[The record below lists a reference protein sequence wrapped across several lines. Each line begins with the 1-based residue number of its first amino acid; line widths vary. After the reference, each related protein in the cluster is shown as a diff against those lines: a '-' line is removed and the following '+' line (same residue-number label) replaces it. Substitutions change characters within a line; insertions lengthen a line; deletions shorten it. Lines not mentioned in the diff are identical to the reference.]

1 MTVTWGILLQ
11 FGMGVVILRW
21 PPGYAAC
28 KFLGDSVSQF
38 LSYTDEGSKF
48 VFGDPGY
55 SMHPVAFVVT
65 KSLLVT
71 LLSIYKFTNI
81 ICGGGGGGGGGGVF
95 LYEWVVWG
103 GGI

>member
-48 VFGDPGY
+48 VFGNKGY
-55 SMHPVAFVVT
+55 KLHPVIFVV
-65 KSLLVT
+65 
-71 LLSIYKFTNI
+71 
-81 ICGGGGGGGGGGVF
+81 
-95 LYEWVVWG
+95 
-103 GGI
+103 